1 MVQQSMSW
9 NAFGRFG
16 GYAIA
21 VRGGEE
27 LRNDRRWFADEVAI
41 DFPSVAPAV
50 ERMRS
55 AFVAEERAKTLTAAV
70 EISPR
75 EAIEGTTVPLDV
87 PVRCTCRVCGGRG
100 ETWSRPC
107 AGCAGSG
114 IELIYHQVHITVPR
128 GVEDGACFR
137 FSVSVRHDL
146 STPIELRVLVSPPA
160 RG

>member
-1 MVQQSMSW
+1 MAW

-16 GYAIA
+16 AHAIA

-27 LRNDRRWFADEVAI
+27 IRYERRWFADEVAI
-41 DFPSVAPAV
+41 DFPSVAPAI

-55 AFVAEERAKTLTAAV
+55 AFAVEEQVKTLTAAL

-75 EAIEGTTVPLDV
+75 EASEGATVPLDV
-87 PVRCTCRVCGGRG
+87 PVRCTCRECGGRG
-100 ETWSRPC
+100 ETWSQPC

-114 IELIYHQVHITVPR
+114 IELLHHQVHITVPA
-128 GVEDGACFR
+128 GVEDGACFH
-137 FSVSVRHDL
+137 FSVSPRHDL
-146 STPIELRVLVSPPA
+146 STRIELRVLVSPPT